1 MWNHTVREG
10 ETVTLTCNGELGDGQ
25 EVWAG
30 TTGTVRYVFD
40 DSVSV
45 RFEMT
50 SDITGAEYVDYLS
63 IPIDEL
69 GEWLE
74 EFEWIED

>member
-1 MWNHTVREG
+1 MWNYTVREG
-10 ETVTLTCNGELGDGQ
+10 ETVTLIRNGELGDGQ

-45 RFEMT
+45 RFEMV

-69 GEWLE
+69 DDWLE
-74 EFEWIED
+74 EFEWLDD